1 MVIAIRGA
9 TVLSEYEGAYTCGA
23 TYKRRCEGCGYTPPT
38 PPICVSLPVGG
49 TVAYGTY
56 HKESFVCPFC
66 GSRQVVQLQ
75 G

>member
-38 PPICVSLPVGG
+38 RPIYVSLPVGG

>member
-9 TVLSEYEGAYTCGA
+9 TVLSEYEGTYTCGA
-23 TYKRRCEGCGYTPPT
+23 TYRRRCEACGYTPPT
-38 PPICVSLPVGG
+38 RRICVSLPVGG